1 MGIFMCTRAM
11 RVRLIA
17 CPDLGGMFF
26 DNLQVT
32 HVRGP
37 LLEETH
43 YYPFGLTM
51 AGISGKASSF
61 GQPGNKYKYNG
72 IEFDEDLGINSYEA
86 FYRELDPSTGRW
98 WQIDP
103 KIENQ
108 EMWSPYSSMS
118 NDPVRYKDPLGD
130 EPDGGT
136 DGILSVAKTAL
147 GTISG
152 LVVGTLDNLTGGQLR
167 LAVSSNISDPQIA
180 NGWNKGLDGAD
191 AAAFLIGNGE
201 SGTGLA
207 VATSSVYVTAGTGGA
222 TIVVSGPTA
231 LLGGALALHGQL
243 VKANGLNNLG
253 TQSGRV
259 NTSTDNKTQSS
270 GQTASGHPTDAHGN
284 KLGPSG
290 KPQVNTVNH
299 SSMKK
304 AKDAARAGGQGTP
317 VKHTNPKKGG
327 DHYHSTD
334 NNGDKKPNSTHHEY
348 PKS

>member
-1 MGIFMCTRAM
+1 
-11 RVRLIA
+11 
-17 CPDLGGMFF
+17 MFF

-37 LLEETH
+37 LLEESH

-51 AGISGKASSF
+51 SGISGKASSF

-86 FYRELDPSTGRW
+86 FYRELDPSIGRW

-167 LAVSSNISDPQIA
+167 LAVSNNISDPQIA

-191 AAAFLIGNGE
+191 AGAFLIGNGE

-231 LLGGALALHGQL
+231 LLGGALALHGQM

-259 NTSTDNKTQSS
+259 DASKMHGGGKNSQHLNQKARESAKERYQSVKEKYEQLKSKPNKTKEDKE
-270 GQTASGHPTDAHGN
+270 ALN
-284 KLGPSG
+284 KTE
-290 KPQVNTVNH
+290 KA
-299 SSMKK
+299 MKHEK
-304 AKDAARAGGQGTP
+304 QKMDNATGIKNKRLILYPLLTCL
-317 VKHTNPKKGG
+317 KKFL
-327 DHYHSTD
+327 
-334 NNGDKKPNSTHHEY
+334 
-348 PKS
+348 

>member
-1 MGIFMCTRAM
+1 MCIRAM

-17 CPDLGGMFF
+17 CAPGRMFF

-51 AGISGKASSF
+51 TGISGKASSF

-72 IEFDEDLGINSYEA
+72 IELDEDLGINTYEA
-86 FYRELDPSTGRW
+86 FYRELDPSIGRW

-118 NDPVRYKDPLGD
+118 NDPILNKDPLGD

-136 DGILSVAKTAL
+136 DGILSVAKSAL

-152 LVVGTLDNLTGGQLR
+152 LVVGTIDNVTGTQLR
-167 LAVSSNISDPQIA
+167 LAVSSNITDPQIA

-207 VATSSVYVTAGTGGA
+207 VATSSVYVTGGTGGA

-231 LLGGALALHGQL
+231 LLGGALVLHGQM

-259 NTSTDNKTQSS
+259 DIQSS
-270 GQTASGHPTDAHGN
+270 GDGRGKNNRTPDPNATGDHSVSNSRGSTTYKTNDKN
-284 KLGPSG
+284 PSG
-290 KPQVNTVNH
+290 FQETKRVDTKGKGHNGVPTPHVHENGKVRPAKP
-299 SSMKK
+299 
-304 AKDAARAGGQGTP
+304 D
-317 VKHTNPKKGG
+317 
-327 DHYHSTD
+327 DI
-334 NNGDKKPNSTHHEY
+334 PNVDLSKNK
-348 PKS
+348 PKSN